1 MGTLKEIAEGW
12 ANKVLQRQQELSDAR
27 MKVCNNCE
35 HISTK
40 HNTVRFD
47 VHCVKCGCTLDA
59 KTRSET
65 SECPIGLWKAVNFE
79 ENEESEETISD

>member
-1 MGTLKEIAEGW
+1 MGILKEIAEGW
-12 ANKVLQRQQELSDAR
+12 ANKVLKRAQELSEER
-27 MKVCNNCE
+27 MKICNECE

-47 VHCVKCGCTLDA
+47 VHCTKCGCTLDA

-65 SECPIGLWKAVNFE
+65 SECPIGLWRAVNTKN
-79 ENEESEETISD
+79 NEKPK